1 MDWEVGIEM
10 KIYMLNAPFLPKFVR
25 YGRWIGGV
33 TRGGSL
39 DYPIWLAY
47 ATGVLEKQHNVR
59 LVDASAWDWSKE
71 DVMQDAKKF
80 KPDLIVIE
88 SNFSSLSNDIHVA
101 KLLKDNVEAVKT
113 VSVGPPASQFADK
126 ILKEDG
132 MDIVARFEYDFTI
145 RDIAEAIE
153 ESNNFKNL
161 KGLSYKEDGK
171 IIHNPN
177 RAFISSEELD
187 TMPFVSDVYKRHL
200 KITDYYLAHTLIYPM
215 VQIFTSRGCPHQCI
229 FCSFPENLM
238 GRQYRT
244 RSIENVVDEFEYVQ
258 EELPKVKEI
267 FVEDDTFTISKKR
280 IREFANEVKRRKL
293 DITWSCNARADLD
306 YESMKL
312 MRDSG
317 CRLLDVGYES
327 GNDDI
332 LKNIKKGVTTDQ
344 TRKFT
349 KDAKKAGLMI
359 HADFIFGMPGETK
372 ETAEKTIKFA
382 KELKPNTVQFAVA
395 MPIPGTKFY
404 EWAKNNNFLLV
415 DDIEEALDEKGHQK
429 CIISYPE
436 FTKEDIETY
445 VDKALKEYYLSPSY
459 IPIVMRN
466 VLRKN
471 GLQEL
476 KGIVKSAWVFL
487 KYIRRK
493 EENE

>member
-1 MDWEVGIEM
+1 M
-10 KIYMLNAPFLPKFVR
+10 KIYLLNAPFLPKFVR

-47 ATGVLEKQHNVR
+47 ATGALEEQHKVR
-59 LVDASAWDWSKE
+59 LVDAPAWDWNIK
-71 DVMQDAKKF
+71 DVIHDAKKF

-88 SNFSSLSNDIHVA
+88 SNFSSLTNDIHIA
-101 KLLKDNVEAVKT
+101 KLLKDEVEDVKT
-113 VSVGPPASQFADK
+113 ISVGPPASQFADK
-126 ILKEDG
+126 ILKGNEI
-132 MDIVARFEYDFTI
+132 DIVARFEYDFTI
-145 RDIAEAIE
+145 RDIAETIE
-153 ESNNFKNL
+153 ESNNYKNV
-161 KGLSYKEDGK
+161 KGISYKEDGK
-171 IIHNPN
+171 VIHNPN
-177 RAFISSEELD
+177 RDFLSSEELD
-187 TMPFVSDVYKRHL
+187 TIPFVSDVYKRHL
-200 KITDYYLAHTLIYPM
+200 KINDYYLAHTRIYPM
-215 VQIFTSRGCPHQCI
+215 VQIFTGRGCPYQCI

-238 GRQYRT
+238 GSQYRA

-258 EELPKVKEI
+258 NELPKVKEI
-267 FVEDDTFTISKKR
+267 FVEDDTFTISKTR

-312 MRDSG
+312 MKNAG

-327 GNDDI
+327 GSDEI
-332 LKNIKKGVTTDQ
+332 LRNIKKGVTIDQ

-349 KDAKKAGLMI
+349 KDAKKARLMI

-404 EWAKNNNFLLV
+404 EWAKSNNFLLV
-415 DDIEEALDEKGHQK
+415 DDIEKALDEKGHQQ
-429 CIISYPE
+429 CIVSYPE

-459 IPIVMRN
+459 IPVVMSS

-476 KGIVKSAWVFL
+476 KGIVKSAGVFL
-487 KYIRRK
+487 KYIRREK
-493 EENE
+493 ETE